1 MANGVKLEPLYSIKV
16 ACAHCEHEY
25 LTSRVR
31 PSFKKAFRTDTDF
44 CAYYK
49 SENPDFYVVR
59 VCPECGFASTEHSTL
74 KLNERQKTLFYD
86 QVGCRWEKRDM
97 GGPRNLEDALESY
110 KLALL
115 CAQVIGERDR
125 IVASL
130 LHHIAWLYRYQGNE
144 DQEKRFLSYSLES
157 YIRVFELEGVG
168 ANDARLL
175 YLIGEIHRRLGQF
188 QEAVQWFSRVVQD
201 EKIMDAAMIRAS
213 REQWKLIAEQIREQK
228 NAAIPAE
235 S

>member
-1 MANGVKLEPLYSIKV
+1 MSGS
-16 ACAHCEHEY
+16 
-25 LTSRVR
+25 
-31 PSFKKAFRTDTDF
+31 
-44 CAYYK
+44 
-49 SENPDFYVVR
+49 
-59 VCPECGFASTEHSTL
+59 
-74 KLNERQKTLFYD
+74 
-86 QVGCRWEKRDM
+86 
-97 GGPRNLEDALESY
+97 RNLEDALESY

-157 YIRVFELEGVG
+157 YVRVFELEGVG

-201 EKIMDAAMIRAS
+201 DKIMDAAMIRAS
-213 REQWKLIAEQIREQK
+213 REQWKLISEQIREQK
-228 NAAIPAE
+228 NTELQVE

>member
-1 MANGVKLEPLYSIKV
+1 
-16 ACAHCEHEY
+16 
-25 LTSRVR
+25 
-31 PSFKKAFRTDTDF
+31 
-44 CAYYK
+44 
-49 SENPDFYVVR
+49 
-59 VCPECGFASTEHSTL
+59 
-74 KLNERQKTLFYD
+74 
-86 QVGCRWEKRDM
+86 M

-144 DQEKRFLSYSLES
+144 DQEKRFLGYSLES

-228 NAAIPAE
+228 NAAIQAE

>member
-16 ACAHCEHEY
+16 VCAHCGHEY
-25 LTSRVR
+25 ATSRVR
-31 PSFKKAFRTDTDF
+31 PSFKKAYRTDTDF

-59 VCPECGFASTEHSTL
+59 ICPECGFASTENSTL
-74 KLNERQKTLFYD
+74 KLNERQKALFHE

-97 GGPRNLEDALESY
+97 GGSRNLEDALESY

-144 DQEKRFLSYSLES
+144 DQEKRFLGYSLES
-157 YIRVFELEGVG
+157 YVRVFELEGVG

-201 EKIMDAAMIRAS
+201 DKIMDAAMIRAS
-213 REQWKLIAEQIREQK
+213 REQWKLISEQIREQK
-228 NAAIPAE
+228 NKALKAE

>member
-1 MANGVKLEPLYSIKV
+1 MKLEPLYSIKV
-16 ACAHCEHEY
+16 VCAHCGHEY
-25 LTSRVR
+25 ATSRVR
-31 PSFKKAFRTDTDF
+31 PSFKKAYRTDTDF

-59 VCPECGFASTEHSTL
+59 ICPECGFASTENSTL
-74 KLNERQKTLFYD
+74 KLNERQKALFHE

-97 GGPRNLEDALESY
+97 GGSRNLEDALESY

-144 DQEKRFLSYSLES
+144 DQEKRFLGYSLES
-157 YIRVFELEGVG
+157 YVRVFELEGVG

-201 EKIMDAAMIRAS
+201 DKIMDAAMIRAS
-213 REQWKLIAEQIREQK
+213 REQWKLISEQIREQK
-228 NAAIPAE
+228 NKALKAE

>member
-1 MANGVKLEPLYSIKV
+1 MKLEPLYFIKV
-16 ACAHCEHEY
+16 VCAHCEHEY
-25 LTSRVR
+25 ATSRVR
-31 PSFKKAFRTDTDF
+31 PSFKKAYRTDTDF

-59 VCPECGFASTEHSTL
+59 ICPECGFASTENSTL
-74 KLNERQKTLFYD
+74 KLNERQKALFHE

-97 GGPRNLEDALESY
+97 GGSRNLEDALESY

-157 YIRVFELEGVG
+157 YVRVFELEGVG

-201 EKIMDAAMIRAS
+201 DKIMDAAMIRAS
-213 REQWKLIAEQIREQK
+213 REQWKLISEQIREQK
-228 NAAIPAE
+228 KEALKAE

>member
-1 MANGVKLEPLYSIKV
+1 
-16 ACAHCEHEY
+16 
-25 LTSRVR
+25 
-31 PSFKKAFRTDTDF
+31 
-44 CAYYK
+44 
-49 SENPDFYVVR
+49 
-59 VCPECGFASTEHSTL
+59 
-74 KLNERQKTLFYD
+74 
-86 QVGCRWEKRDM
+86 M
-97 GGPRNLEDALESY
+97 G
-110 KLALL
+110 
-115 CAQVIGERDR
+115 
-125 IVASL
+125 
-130 LHHIAWLYRYQGNE
+130 
-144 DQEKRFLSYSLES
+144 YSLES

-228 NAAIPAE
+228 NAAIQAE

>member
-1 MANGVKLEPLYSIKV
+1 MKMEPLYSIKV
-16 ACAHCEHEY
+16 KCAYCDHEY

-31 PSFKKAFRTDTDF
+31 PSFKKATRTDTDF

-59 VCPECGFASTEHSTL
+59 ICPECGFASTENSAER
-74 KLNERQKTLFYD
+74 LNERQKADF
-86 QVGCRWEKRDM
+86 QSQIGHRWEKRDL
-97 GGPRNLEDALESY
+97 GGQRNLDDALEAY

-125 IVASL
+125 IIASL
-130 LHHIAWLYRYQGNE
+130 LHHIAWLHRYQHNQEQE
-144 DQEKRFLSYSLES
+144 DRFLRYSLGS

-175 YLIGEIHRRLGQF
+175 YLIGEIHRRLGEY
-188 QEAVQWFSRVVQD
+188 QEAVQWFSRLVRD
-201 EKIMDAAMIRAS
+201 EKILDAAMIRAS
-213 REQWKLIAEQIREQK
+213 REQWRLASEQMRGEDSASEA
-228 NAAIPAE
+228 N